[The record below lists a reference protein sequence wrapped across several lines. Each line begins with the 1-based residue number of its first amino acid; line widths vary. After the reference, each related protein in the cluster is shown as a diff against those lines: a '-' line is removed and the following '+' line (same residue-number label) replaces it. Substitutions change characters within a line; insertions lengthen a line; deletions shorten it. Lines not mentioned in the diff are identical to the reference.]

1 MMMMKSKMKK
11 ARAKNKNRE
20 ERRKKYWER
29 VNRTYIK
36 YTINIDRSQVN

>member
-1 MMMMKSKMKK
+1 MMKFEEEKK
-11 ARAKNKNRE
+11 PELKIKWGENIE
-20 ERRKKYWER
+20 ER